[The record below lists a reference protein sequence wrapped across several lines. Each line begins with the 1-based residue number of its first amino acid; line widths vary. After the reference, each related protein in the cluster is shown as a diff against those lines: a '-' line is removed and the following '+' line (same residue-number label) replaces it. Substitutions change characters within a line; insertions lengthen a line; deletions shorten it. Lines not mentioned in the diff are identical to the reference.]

1 MYLNLYKSI
10 SSINIKY
17 NIFKDLNNYGKAAVF
32 DLFSNLK
39 RYRKLNMKP
48 SNSFFFMPLTPEMF
62 LKELQ
67 FCLFH
72 FKPEPNG

>member
-48 SNSFFFMPLTPEMF
+48 SNSFFFHAVDPRNV
-62 LKELQ
+62 
-67 FCLFH
+67 
-72 FKPEPNG
+72 FKGIAVLSFSL